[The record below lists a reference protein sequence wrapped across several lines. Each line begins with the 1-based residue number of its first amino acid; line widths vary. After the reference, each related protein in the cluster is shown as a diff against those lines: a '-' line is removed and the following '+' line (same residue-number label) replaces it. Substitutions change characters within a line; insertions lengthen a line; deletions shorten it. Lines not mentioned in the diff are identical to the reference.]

1 MTTYF
6 TDVAN
11 QGTILR
17 PASKQKDGEI
27 ICVWRPPVG
36 GTLADGDPVAPADV
50 LNVCTLGKYIRPTLI
65 RVTSNGLAGPDTP
78 GSRTASGLVMSMGWT
93 PLDGIVPT
101 TAAGGLIA
109 TITDSEDLIL
119 YASDSGLNGT
129 IFPGSG
135 VGGTKQIYNPNGDL
149 RLDCTVTTSN
159 TSVFTAGAELVF
171 YIQYEDA
178 DVGRYAETLGDRL
191 VLSAQGLNYTL
202 INDLNGQAGS
212 SN

>member
-1 MTTYF
+1 MATYY

-36 GTLADGDPVAPADV
+36 VTLGDGDPAAADV
-50 LNVCTLGKYIRPTLI
+50 INICTLGAYIRPTLI
-65 RVTSNGLAGPDTP
+65 RVTSNGLAGTDTP
-78 GSRTASGLVMSMGWT
+78 GSRAASGLVLSLGWNGET
-93 PLDGIVPT
+93 GAP
-101 TAAGGLIA
+101 TAAPGGFIA
-109 TITDSEDLIL
+109 TITDAEDLIL

-129 IFPGSG
+129 VFPGTG
-135 VGGTKQIYNPNGDL
+135 TGGTKQIYNPTGNL
-149 RLDCTVTTSN
+149 LVQALVTTSN

-178 DVGRYAETLGDRL
+178 NVGRTNEEFGSRLTLDP
-191 VLSAQGLNYTL
+191 QGLDWSLVDN
-202 INDLNGQAGS
+202 LNGQAGS